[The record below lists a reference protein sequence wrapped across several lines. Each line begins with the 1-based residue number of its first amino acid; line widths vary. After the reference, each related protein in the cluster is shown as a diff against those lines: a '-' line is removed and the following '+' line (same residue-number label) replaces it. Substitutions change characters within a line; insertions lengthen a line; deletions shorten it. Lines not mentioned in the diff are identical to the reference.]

1 MKLSLTVG
9 ALLCTLGIAVITH
22 SRATAPVIDYT
33 TIMNPNPIDE
43 DSINA
48 TPVRFVY
55 IQFSGENSQMI
66 QLQDV
71 SGKLSERLSEY
82 STVVE

>member
-9 ALLCTLGIAVITH
+9 VLLCTLGIAVITH
-22 SRATAPVIDYT
+22 SNATTPVVDYT
-33 TIMNPNPIDE
+33 ITMSHGAE

-71 SGKLSERLSEY
+71 GGKLSERLSEY